1 MFGDFDFLFGE
12 DEPDPDGRVYV
23 SFQDERVSEE
33 QTETDVK
40 NMEGRLKMS
49 LQQLKEQVLGKVR
62 TDSVVLYCIAVFCGS
77 CKFCGLIPKLIHLF
91 FGSFFFFILRL

>member
-1 MFGDFDFLFGE
+1 MRHPMFGDFDFLFGE

-62 TDSVVLYCIAVFCGS
+62 TERMLCNMDSCFLRQLLIFVF
-77 CKFCGLIPKLIHLF
+77 
-91 FGSFFFFILRL
+91 